1 LINRQ
6 IYGGVFSNSQKF
18 NLDIKS
24 ETPLISKISQPN
36 IPKCISRIDRALM
49 RIVQTEALDQMIS
62 NLLEAQIN
70 ESNEVMK

>member
-1 LINRQ
+1 
-6 IYGGVFSNSQKF
+6 
-18 NLDIKS
+18 
-24 ETPLISKISQPN
+24 
-36 IPKCISRIDRALM
+36 M